1 MINWTKQT
9 DDMLQAWTDTQKKL
23 WSGWAEAT
31 EQQAGQAQLAETWR
45 KAVDTWEAAVK
56 NGLETQKAVLH
67 SVADSASAVPSIP
80 QDLLD
85 WAGQTQA
92 LSTRW
97 TEAQSE
103 LWESYFGMVRKAVPV
118 KMLGTI
124 DDENQ
129 KLFAAWQESVEKVSA
144 AQSAWAQIWTERA
157 ASAASAASAVPTGTR
172 TTARTRP
179 AAKTAA

>member
-45 KAVDTWEAAVK
+45 KAVDTWEEAVK
-56 NGLETQKAVLH
+56 NGLETQKAVMGSL
-67 SVADSASAVPSIP
+67 ADSASAVPGIP
-80 QDLLD
+80 KDLLD
-85 WAGQTQA
+85 WAEQTQA

-97 TEAQSE
+97 AEAQGE

-144 AQSAWAQIWTERA
+144 AQSAWAQMWTERA
-157 ASAASAASAVPTGTR
+157 ADAVPKGAGTR
-172 TTARTRP
+172 TTGRTRT

>member
-23 WSGWAEAT
+23 WSSWAEAT
-31 EQQAGQAQLAETWR
+31 EQQASQTQLAETWR
-45 KAVDTWEAAVK
+45 KAVDTWEEAVK
-56 NGLETQKAVLH
+56 NGLETQKAVIGSL
-67 SVADSASAVPSIP
+67 ADSASAIPSIP
-80 QDLLD
+80 KDLLD
-85 WAGQTQA
+85 WAEQTQA
-92 LSTRW
+92 LSNRW

-144 AQSAWAQIWTERA
+144 AQSAWTQMWTERA
-157 ASAASAASAVPTGTR
+157 ANAVPKGTR
-172 TTARTRP
+172 TAAKARP
-179 AAKTAA
+179 AAKSAA

>member
-9 DDMLQAWTDTQKKL
+9 DDTLQALTDTQKKI
-23 WSGWAEAT
+23 WGIWAEAA
-31 EQQAGQAQLAETWR
+31 EQQASQTQLAETWR
-45 KAVDTWEAAVK
+45 KAVDTLEASAK
-56 NGLETQKAVLH
+56 NGLETQKAMMGSLG
-67 SVADSASAVPSIP
+67 DSASTVPGIP

-85 WAGQTQA
+85 WSAQTNA

-103 LWESYFGMVRKAVPV
+103 LSESYFAMVRKAVPV

-129 KLFAAWQESVEKVSA
+129 KLFSAWQESVENVGA
-144 AQSAWAQIWTERA
+144 AQLAWAQVWTERA
-157 ASAASAASAVPTGTR
+157 SGAVPNGTGTKAKA
-172 TTARTRP
+172 TKPGAK
-179 AAKTAA
+179 AAA

>member
-1 MINWTKQT
+1 MINWTRQT

-23 WSGWAEAT
+23 WSNWAEAAD
-31 EQQAGQAQLAETWR
+31 QQAGQAQLAETWR
-45 KAVDTWEAAVK
+45 KAVDAWEAAVS
-56 NGLETQKAVLH
+56 NGIETQKAVTRSL
-67 SVADSASAVPSIP
+67 ADSASAVPGIP
-80 QDLLD
+80 RDLLD
-85 WAGQTQA
+85 WAEQTQA

-97 TEAQSE
+97 TEAQSA
-103 LWESYFGMVRKAVPV
+103 LWESWFGMVRKAVPV

-144 AQSAWAQIWTERA
+144 AQSAWAQMWTERA
-157 ASAASAASAVPTGTR
+157 ADAAPKAAR
-172 TTARTRP
+172 TTGRART